1 MIPKAL
7 RETLSQWRLEDVGK
21 ANNTIPKLLYTIP
34 NGGNPTGAS
43 MTTERKR
50 EVYQLAQDYD
60 FLIIEDD
67 PYYFLQFEKGPLL
80 LPSPGVVWDPA
91 SPGVVEGPASPG
103 VAGRSASPGVT
114 TLWPEP
120 HEGELSA
127 MKKEGEVRR
136 PAPPATFPWQETLWP
151 EPHGEEL
158 PATKKGE

>member
-1 MIPKAL
+1 MMQSEFKWSPDISHPELQLKPLGCNIINIPSDQYGMIPKAL

-67 PYYFLQFEKGPLL
+67 PYYFLQFEK
-80 LPSPGVVWDPA
+80 VNIY
-91 SPGVVEGPASPG
+91 
-103 VAGRSASPGVT
+103 
-114 TLWPEP
+114 LW
-120 HEGELSA
+120 LVFS
-127 MKKEGEVRR
+127 KC
-136 PAPPATFPWQETLWP
+136 
-151 EPHGEEL
+151 
-158 PATKKGE
+158 